1 MPDFGYYVPIFG
13 MELVKRNRQ
22 RQQNGE
28 PLRRWRRLR
37 GLADGA
43 GAQRTSGFFGDRV
56 QRQGD
61 AGDPFTLQ
69 RHTESH

>member
-13 MELVKRNRQ
+13 MELAKRNRQ
-22 RQQNGE
+22 RQQNGK

-37 GLADGA
+37 GLAGGA
-43 GAQRTSGFFGDRV
+43 GAQRTGGFFGDRV

-61 AGDPFTLQ
+61 AGYPITLQ
-69 RHTESH
+69 GHTESH